1 VTLGGKETMEQPET
15 IDAEKRA
22 SGSLER
28 LVRAVWAAG
37 WRAGHDSGS
46 DAATSYEWGSR
57 SQKPQD
63 PEKAWAEDVQWRI
76 DAESS
81 YKLDIENPEAWR
93 DAP

>member
-1 VTLGGKETMEQPET
+1 MGAQETSENKM
-15 IDAEKRA
+15 DADRA
-22 SGSLER
+22 HISSVQR

-37 WRAGHDSGS
+37 FRAGHDSGS
-46 DAATSYEWGSR
+46 DAATAYEWGSH

-63 PEKAWAEDVQWRI
+63 PDKAWAEDVQWRI

-93 DAP
+93 DVP